1 MQKFLKKAIIFTI
14 VTILLTVLGSSVLAV
29 DFSKDNTG
37 AHDSVFIAG
46 NPDMYPLEYYDS
58 ALNEYRGVLPELYK
72 KISEET
78 GISFTYIYSS
88 SQNKQEYLASNGQVD
103 IVSAYL
109 SSDGIENLEEALKL
123 EYTVDGKVYTAVVGF
138 TSVCPEE
145 VKTAVKDY
153 ISSMEKDELASMT
166 VSFVI
171 GTSNRQTVYYIVCI
185 VMAVIILVL
194 SFLAIRFYKKLSALG
209 EKELFRR
216 QYDPQTGIFNSKFF
230 LEMVNTEVSPETRKV
245 YYAATIR
252 ADHTALKKYYSDEEI
267 AELQKYIA
275 RTLSEECG
283 SSEYCAKDSDT
294 SFYLMFREVSREKA
308 SERLDALMHKLNDK
322 NGILNDDYKV
332 SLHAGVYDLSEKF
345 ESSDY
350 VFSIAKEAF
359 SAAEK
364 EDTAYAFA
372 TDELISAM
380 KQKESLQKEVA
391 KAIKNGEILYY
402 LQFIVDTDT
411 NTIWGAEAI
420 SRWEHPRDGLLMPGQ
435 YIELMQQSKTIS
447 LLDYYMFEKT
457 CMQLQK
463 WRGTDNEDLHI
474 SCNFD
479 RSTVS
484 DKDFFDKLMSIASKY
499 DIDRSKLIIEITADT
514 AGCNKYNMKHNSQ
527 LCSEAGFKVALD
539 NFGCGSTTY
548 VTLTEF
554 SAGYLKFD
562 RSLVKMLESESGRN
576 ILKGLISTA
585 NDMDLPIIFEGVES
599 LEQLE
604 QAKTLG
610 LHYVQGFYFSR
621 VIPYVEAE
629 RFLAGLKRKLSG
641 DEMAETSEDIILAV
655 TTEIPLEE
663 IDNDTIE
670 VISIIW
676 PESAR
681 KNKMYLYDPKGL
693 QVNDG
698 DTVIV
703 PTRNENQGVEVTR
716 RVVVARGNHRVSA
729 SSVHRDLKKIIGV
742 VRK

>member
-1 MQKFLKKAIIFTI
+1 MQKFIKRAIIFTI
-14 VTILLTVLGSSVLAV
+14 VTILLIALGSSVFAV

-37 AHDSVFIAG
+37 AHDSIFIAG

-58 ALNEYRGVLPELYK
+58 ALNEYRGVLPDLYE

-88 SQNKQEYLASNGQVD
+88 SQNKQEYLATNGQVD

-109 SSDGIENLEEALKL
+109 STDGIENLEEALKL
-123 EYTVDGKVYTAVVGF
+123 DFTVDGKVYTAMVGF

-145 VKTAVKDY
+145 VKTAIKDY
-153 ISSMEKDELASMT
+153 IASMENDALASMT

-171 GTSNRQTVYYIVCI
+171 GTNNRQTIYYIVCI
-185 VMAVIILVL
+185 VMAAIILVL
-194 SFLAIRFYKKLSALG
+194 AFLAIRFYKKLSILG
-209 EKELFRR
+209 EKELYRE
-216 QYDPQTGIFNSKFF
+216 QYDSQTGIYNSKFF
-230 LEMVNTEVSPETRKV
+230 LGLVNTEISPETRRV
-245 YYAATIR
+245 YYAAIIS
-252 ADHTALKKYYSDEEI
+252 ADHMALKKYYSEEEI
-267 AELQKYIA
+267 PELQNYIA
-275 RTLSEECG
+275 RTISEECG
-283 SSEYCAKDSDT
+283 NQEYCAKGTDT
-294 SFYLMFREVSREKA
+294 SFLFMFKEVSRDKA
-308 SERLDALMHKLNDK
+308 AARLDELMRKLNTE

-332 SLHAGVYDLSEKF
+332 SLHAGVYELSEKF

-350 VFSIAKEAF
+350 VFNIANEACIM
-359 SAAEK
+359 AEK
-364 EDTAYAFA
+364 EDVPYSFA
-372 TDELISAM
+372 TEELIAAM
-380 KQKESLQKEVA
+380 KQKEKLQKEVA
-391 KAIKNGEILYY
+391 QAIKNGEILYY

-447 LLDYYMFEKT
+447 FLDYYMFEKT

-463 WRGTDNEDLHI
+463 WRGTDNGDLHI

-484 DKDFFDKLMSIASKY
+484 DKDFFDRLISIASKY

-514 AGCNKYNMKHNSQ
+514 MGCNKYNMKRNSQ

-539 NFGCGSTTY
+539 NFGSGSTTY

-554 SAGYLKFD
+554 SAGFLKFD
-562 RSLVKMLESESGRN
+562 RSLVRMLESESGRN

-604 QAKTLG
+604 QAKALG

-621 VIPYVEAE
+621 VVPYVEAE
-629 RFLAGLKRKLSG
+629 RFLAGLKKKLSG
-641 DEMAETSEDIILAV
+641 DEMAETSEEIILAV
-655 TTEIPLEE
+655 TTETPIEE
-663 IDNDTIE
+663 IDKDTIE

-681 KNKMYLYDPKGL
+681 KNKIYLYDPKGL

-698 DTVIV
+698 DTVLV
-703 PTRNENQGVEVTR
+703 PTKNEALGVEVTR

-729 SSVHRDLKKIIGV
+729 SSIHRNLKQIIGV
-742 VRK
+742 VKN